1 MNQSINAL
9 SLPIVP
15 QPLTGIRLLVRDLRR
30 QLLWLVLLPIV
41 GFLGGVVLAIGHAPR
56 FLAEARLIVE
66 NIHLDA
72 SRQEMVPTS
81 AFVDSSLVDSQV
93 EILKSPSLM
102 LRTIDD
108 LKLRDQPDYARLLIV
123 KESSFRSLL
132 RTVFPSLDAS
142 SVASRDRESATLVQV
157 LQERLTV
164 RRIGQSTVVTV
175 SFVDDD
181 PEQAAAIVNSLV
193 KAYQTDQSTS
203 AASFS
208 SSVSAWLRDRVKDLG
223 PRSRVVS
230 WALPPAQR
238 QGPKTIILVAAC
250 TLAATALGTLLAMLG
265 SGLNGRL
272 RDPVQASLVVPGAYL
287 GSLPVSKKAPPL
299 PDLVQ
304 ARREGTGSGSGG
316 EVLLS
321 SHLHVRSDGTFRAIM
336 AGAMRD
342 GAIWSAVLGVT
353 ATRDGEGVTTVAT
366 HLAAAAAR
374 AGFRVLLV
382 EGNAERPTLSRAFG
396 ATEALGM
403 TDLTGSDDEMRR
415 VCMRTDVVGLD
426 IMFAGRRAKTM
437 TAHHRAERLLHVSRA
452 MRGPYDAIVVDLPSL
467 TSSLD
472 VSLAAQS
479 VDAFVHVVR
488 WNATGGALTDR
499 EITLAGVGEKYLGF
513 VFNRQREPV
522 L

>member
-1 MNQSINAL
+1 MNQFISTL
-9 SLPIVP
+9 TLPTVP
-15 QPLTGIRLLVRDLRR
+15 QPLTGARLLVQDLRR
-30 QLLWLVLLPIV
+30 QLRWLILFPIL
-41 GFLGGVVLAIGHAPR
+41 GFLAGGILAIAHAPR

-108 LKLRDQPDYARLLIV
+108 LKLRDDPDYARFASPRD
-123 KESSFRSLL
+123 SSIRLFLKS
-132 RTVFPSLDAS
+132 VFPGLGPPL
-142 SVASRDRESATLVQV
+142 VASRDRENAALVQV
-157 LQERLTV
+157 LQEQLTV

-175 SFVDDD
+175 SFVDDS
-181 PEQAAAIVNSLV
+181 PEKAAAIVNSLV
-193 KAYQTDQSTS
+193 KAYQTDQSAS

-208 SSVSAWLRDRVKDLG
+208 SSVSAWLKDRVKDLG

-230 WALPPAQR
+230 WALPPTQR
-238 QGPKTIILVAAC
+238 QGPKASILVAAC
-250 TLAATALGTLLAMLG
+250 TLTAAALGALIAMLR

-272 RDPVQASLVVPGAYL
+272 RDPAQASLVVPGTFL
-287 GSLPVSKKAPPL
+287 GSLPVSKNVPLLRNSAP
-299 PDLVQ
+299 
-304 ARREGTGSGSGG
+304 AEGGGACAEEGG
-316 EVLLS
+316 EAPLS
-321 SHLHVRSDGTFRAIM
+321 SLLHLRSDGTFRAII

-342 GAIWSAVLGVT
+342 GAIRSAVLGIT
-353 ATRDGEGVTTVAT
+353 ATRAGEGTTTVAV

-382 EGNAERPTLSRAFG
+382 DGNADEPTLSRACG
-396 ATEALGM
+396 AMDALGL
-403 TDLTGSDDEMRR
+403 TDLPGTDEDARRACRQSDIA
-415 VCMRTDVVGLD
+415 GLD
-426 IMFAGRRAKTM
+426 IMFAGRRSATIPS
-437 TAHHRAERLLHVSRA
+437 HSRAERLLQVSRA
-452 MRGPYDAIVVDLPSL
+452 MRGSYDAVIVDLPSL

-472 VSLAAQS
+472 VSLSAPAI
-479 VDAFVHVVR
+479 DAFVHVVG
-488 WNATGGALTDR
+488 WNGSDGTLTER
-499 EITLAGVGEKYLGF
+499 EITLAGVGGRYLGF